1 MISGQIRIMKWQ
13 KNQSSE
19 EESENESDDN
29 IEDFV
34 ESDDESDD
42 YNEGNRDRGVKAR

>member
-29 IEDFV
+29 IENF
-34 ESDDESDD
+34 DESDD
-42 YNEGNRDRGVKAR
+42 KNEGYRDRGVKAR